1 MKMKLPISALEWM
14 LGINL
19 IYLVVGLLDIYF
31 KWWPT
36 EYVQAVW
43 VIILSMP
50 IWLPLQKFIDMDPIW
65 KLKK

>member
-1 MKMKLPISALEWM
+1 MKMKLPISTLEWM

-19 IYLVVGLLDIYF
+19 IYLVVGLLDIHYQ
-31 KWWPT
+31 WWPT

-43 VIILSMP
+43 VTILSMP